1 MESKVNFA
9 LVGAFVLALGAALI
23 AGVLWLSSERSQRSG
38 YDHYLV
44 YLTESVAGLSPDAS
58 VRYRGVKVG
67 QVRRIE
73 LPPGDPERVRLTLEV
88 EPGTP
93 VKQDT
98 VAVLITQ
105 GLTGIS
111 NVELT
116 GGSRASPPLAA
127 TPGERYPVIRSAPSL
142 MLRLEDAVGK
152 ALNNLDRGSESIST
166 LLDERNRAALR
177 ETLENLRVVSRALA
191 ERSKAIG
198 AGVDD
203 AARAAQNAV
212 RLTEQLSRLAERV
225 QRSADGFDRMTG
237 EGARAG
243 ASAARA
249 IGETQAELQAVTAE
263 ALPEARALLA
273 ELRAL
278 TASLKRFSDRLE
290 RDPSVLLRGR
300 AAPRRGP
307 GE

>member
-9 LVGAFVLALGAALI
+9 LVGGFVLALGAALI
-23 AGVLWLSSERSQRSG
+23 AGVLWLSSERSYRAA
-38 YDHYLV
+38 YDNYLV
-44 YLTESVAGLSPDAS
+44 YLTESVSGLSPDAA

-88 EPGTP
+88 ESGTP

-98 VAVLITQ
+98 VAILITQ

-116 GGSRASPPLAA
+116 GGSRDSPALAP

-142 MLRLEDAVGK
+142 MLRLESAVGK
-152 ALNNLDRGSESIST
+152 ALDNLNRSSEGVNA
-166 LLDERNRAALR
+166 LLDDGNRAALR
-177 ETLENLRVVSRALA
+177 ETLANLQLVSRTLA

-203 AARAAQNAV
+203 AARAAQNTV

-243 ASAARA
+243 ASAASA
-249 IGETQAELQAVTAE
+249 IDDTHAELKAFAE
-263 ALPEARALLA
+263 ETLPEARALLA
-273 ELRAL
+273 ELRTL
-278 TASLKRFSDRLE
+278 TASLKRFSEQLE

-300 AAPRRGP
+300 APPRRGP
-307 GE
+307 AE

>member
-9 LVGAFVLALGAALI
+9 LVGGFVLALGAALI
-23 AGVLWLSSERSQRSG
+23 AGVLWLSSERSYRAN
-38 YDHYLV
+38 YDNYLV
-44 YLTESVAGLSPDAS
+44 YLTESVSGLSPDAP

-73 LPPGDPERVRLTLEV
+73 LPSGDPERVRLTLEV
-88 EPGTP
+88 ESGTP

-116 GGSRASPPLAA
+116 GGSRDAPPLAA

-142 MLRLEDAVGK
+142 MLRLEAAVGK
-152 ALNNLDRGSESIST
+152 ALDNLNRSSEGVNA

-177 ETLENLRVVSRALA
+177 ETLANLQLVSRTLA

-203 AARAAQNAV
+203 AARAAQNTV
-212 RLTEQLSRLAERV
+212 RLTEQLSQLAERV
-225 QRSADGFDRMTG
+225 QRSAEGFDRMTG

-243 ASAARA
+243 SSAARA
-249 IGETQAELQAVTAE
+249 IDETHADLKAFAEE

-273 ELRAL
+273 ELRTL
-278 TASLKRFSDRLE
+278 TASLKRFSEQIE

-300 AAPRRGP
+300 APTRHGP
-307 GE
+307 AE

>member
-9 LVGAFVLALGAALI
+9 LVGAFVLALGAAL
-23 AGVLWLSSERSQRSG
+23 AGGVLWLSSERSYRAQ
-38 YDHYLV
+38 YDLYLV
-44 YLTESVAGLSPDAS
+44 YLTESVSGLSPDAP

-73 LPPGDPERVRLTLEV
+73 LPAGDPERVRLTLEV
-88 EPGTP
+88 AAGTP

-116 GGSRASPPLAA
+116 GGSRDSPPLAA
-127 TPGERYPVIRSAPSL
+127 TPAERYPVIRSAPSL
-142 MLRLEDAVGK
+142 TLRLEAAVGK
-152 ALNNLDRGSESIST
+152 ALDNLNRGSEGLHA

-177 ETLENLRVVSRALA
+177 ETLANLQLVSRALA
-191 ERSKAIG
+191 ERSKTIG

-203 AARAAQNAV
+203 AARAARNAV
-212 RLTEQLSRLAERV
+212 QLTAQLSQLAERM

-243 ASAARA
+243 ASAVRA
-249 IGETQAELQAVTAE
+249 IDDAHAELRAFTDE
-263 ALPEARALLA
+263 ALPEARELLA
-273 ELRAL
+273 ELRTL
-278 TASLKRFSDRLE
+278 TASLRRFSEQLE

>member
-23 AGVLWLSSERSQRSG
+23 GGVLWLSSERSYRAQ
-38 YDHYLV
+38 YDNYLV
-44 YLTESVAGLSPDAS
+44 YLTESVSGLSPDAP

-88 EPGTP
+88 AAGTP

-116 GGSRASPPLAA
+116 GGSRDSPPLAA
-127 TPGERYPVIRSAPSL
+127 TPGEPYPVIRSSPSL
-142 MLRLEDAVGK
+142 MLRLEDAIGK
-152 ALNNLDRGSESIST
+152 ALDNLNRGSESVSA
-166 LLDERNRAALR
+166 LLDEPNRAALR
-177 ETLENLRVVSRALA
+177 ETLANLQLVSRALA

-212 RLTEQLSRLAERV
+212 RLTEQLSRLADRV
-225 QRSADGFDRMTG
+225 QRSAEGFDRMTG

-249 IGETQAELQAVTAE
+249 IDQTQAELKAFTEE

-273 ELRAL
+273 ELRAI
-278 TASLKRFSDRLE
+278 TASLRRFSEQIE

-300 AAPRRGP
+300 GPPRRGP

>member
-9 LVGAFVLALGAALI
+9 LVGAFVLALGAALV
-23 AGVLWLSSERSQRSG
+23 AGVLWLSSERSYRAA
-38 YDHYLV
+38 YDLYLV
-44 YLTESVAGLSPDAS
+44 YMSESVSGLSPDAP

-67 QVRRIE
+67 QVSRIE
-73 LPPGDPERVRLTLEV
+73 LPSGDPERVRLTLEV
-88 EPGTP
+88 ESGTP

-116 GGSRASPPLAA
+116 GGSRESAPLAA
-127 TPGERYPVIRSAPSL
+127 TPGEPHPVIRSAPSF
-142 MLRLEDAVGK
+142 MLRLESAVGK
-152 ALNNLDRGSESIST
+152 ALDNLNRSSEGVNA
-166 LLDERNRAALR
+166 LLDERNRAALG

-212 RLTEQLSRLAERV
+212 RLTEQLAQLAEHI
-225 QRSADGFDRMTG
+225 QRSADGFDRMTA

-243 ASAARA
+243 ASAAGAIDDTRA
-249 IGETQAELQAVTAE
+249 DLKDFAGQ

-278 TASLKRFSDRLE
+278 TASLKRFSEQLE

-300 AAPRRGP
+300 APSRRGP

>member
-38 YDHYLV
+38 YDLYLV
-44 YLTESVAGLSPDAS
+44 YFTESVAGLSPDAP

-73 LPPGDPERVRLTLEV
+73 LPRGDPERVRLLLEV

-98 VAVLITQ
+98 AAVLITQ

-116 GGSRASPPLAA
+116 GGSRDSPPLAA
-127 TPGERYPVIRSAPSL
+127 TAGERYPVIRSAPSL
-142 MLRLEDAVGK
+142 MLRLETEVGK
-152 ALNNLDRGSESIST
+152 ALANLNRSSEGVSA
-166 LLDERNRAALR
+166 LLDERNRVALR
-177 ETLENLRVVSRALA
+177 ETLANLQLVSRALA

-203 AARAAQNAV
+203 AARAAHNAV
-212 RLTEQLSRLAERV
+212 RLTEQLSQLAERV

-249 IGETQAELQAVTAE
+249 IDETQAELKAFTEE

-273 ELRAL
+273 ELRAI
-278 TASLKRFSDRLE
+278 TASLKRFSEQIE